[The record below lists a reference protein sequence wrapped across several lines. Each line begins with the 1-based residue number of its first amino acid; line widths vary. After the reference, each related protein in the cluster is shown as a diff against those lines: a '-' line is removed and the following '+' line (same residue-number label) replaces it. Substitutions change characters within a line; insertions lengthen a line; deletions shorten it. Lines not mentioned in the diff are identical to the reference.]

1 MENLSNPVTFPIAFP
16 TKAMN
21 VVATL
26 QTNGDGGNMSKNRLY
41 IQTLTTTGFTIQN
54 RRGTIGTT
62 PLVIKHQ
69 WPSSEHF
76 CPYRL
81 NKIQYLHSSFEVF

>member
-1 MENLSNPVTFPIAFP
+1 M
-16 TKAMN
+16 
-21 VVATL
+21 
-26 QTNGDGGNMSKNRLY
+26 
-41 IQTLTTTGFTIQN
+41 
-54 RRGTIGTT
+54 
-62 PLVIKHQ
+62 VIKHQ